1 VAGLDP
7 AIHGP
12 GEVEMALGEAAMM
25 KGSLP
30 AGRPVGIGPSFA
42 YLARGW
48 PVNLRI
54 RSGTVMTTGE
64 GAARP
69 TNRRPRSIS
78 VYCKNPDY
86 VLYLSRW

>member
-1 VAGLDP
+1 MTIAVRPECNLLVNRQRKTVVAGLDP

-48 PVNLRI
+48 PVNPRI
-54 RSGTVMTTGE
+54 RSGTVMTTGR
-64 GAARP
+64 G
-69 TNRRPRSIS
+69 
-78 VYCKNPDY
+78 
-86 VLYLSRW
+86 SREAD